1 MRDELFLRTKVPMT
15 KAEVRAI
22 SIDHLQ
28 LQGKRQFLD
37 IGAGTGSVSL
47 QAALMYPEL
56 QVTAIEKSDAAIDI
70 MHQNMVKFGTDN
82 LTLIQGEAPIAIPN
96 QQYDAIF
103 VGGSGSN
110 LDEIID
116 FALAHL
122 TAGGALVLN
131 FILQENALQAYQY
144 LTTKR
149 ITELEMLEARIAKW
163 HALGKG
169 HYFKPQNPTLIIS
182 ATRKD

>member
-1 MRDELFLRTKVPMT
+1 MT

-28 LQGKRQFLD
+28 LQGKQQFLD

-47 QAALMYPEL
+47 QAALMYPDL
-56 QVTAIEKSDAAIDI
+56 RVTAVEKNDAAIDI
-70 MHQNMVKFGTDN
+70 MRQNMDQFGTTN
-82 LTLIQGEAPIAIPN
+82 LNLIQGEAPTAIPD

-122 TAGGALVLN
+122 TVGGALVLN

-144 LTTKR
+144 LTTKNV
-149 ITELEMLEARIAKW
+149 TDLDMTEARIAKW